1 MKNSMSPEPNL
12 WFFRSL
18 SLKKAYIDPNLSL
31 TASRSRS
38 SPPGCVCIPLSIAW
52 SLVILQPLTRKT
64 TLRRS
69 SLTVVRRWKRSE
81 CEWLTLSPKFIVKQH
96 RWREKSYVFDVGG
109 SCVICSVRL
118 LRRFRGWR
126 MRRIDLSF
134 RLQRIHKF
142 GSGGTPFP

>member
-69 SLTVVRRWKRSE
+69 WLAVVRRWNRSE
-81 CEWLTLSPKFIVKQH
+81 CEWLRLSPKFNVKQH
-96 RWREKSYVFDVGG
+96 RWRGNSYVFHVGAVLFVAFVSWG
-109 SCVICSVRL
+109 VLQVEECVELICPSDCRGFTSLVRE
-118 LRRFRGWR
+118 LR
-126 MRRIDLSF
+126 L
-134 RLQRIHKF
+134 
-142 GSGGTPFP
+142 FP